1 MKFPAGLD
9 DGAPRP
15 YVRERVLRPGD
26 DAAPF
31 EFAIPLAVNGRW
43 GERMSVRMKVRF
55 REAAVPF
62 PSDAFEAEVSA
73 ADGELSMP
81 SVFAAPG
88 IAVRVH
94 PPQPGATV
102 AWARLVNVTDDDL
115 LVFCGADFRPA
126 PVRTTPDGPGTPLAD
141 GFLRLLD
148 PMSEDGGI
156 CCCEHP
162 YVDWNVPLPEDGAA
176 PPVPTVSVIRLD
188 ELRACRTIDEI
199 VDRLAAGTVTPSD
212 PAPPPRDP
220 ERVRRHRHASR
231 EPGPDAADPPPLLL
245 EAGVEGT
252 NLVAS
257 ARVGGDRP
265 VLALVCHSRRRNEA
279 GMNTMVY
286 EKIGPDD
293 EYSGIEYGGW
303 GGSYQIGEL
312 HLEHFDPEYYR
323 LLFPDPDAEPLRW
336 PVPQP
341 NYLREIK
348 EERCGCDD
356 IGRNYLEFSVRSY
369 ILWPETKE
377 SAMGKALLRKS
388 GCAIPP
394 DPAWPA
400 VSLPL
405 AADATLPDRAG
416 KSAGYFRAF
425 ELNDAFLASDAESF
439 ELRLGPIHGI
449 AEAYVN
455 GQTVDVRNDSDAT
468 FAGDVPR
475 YVLGPGTNTVEV
487 VVHAADG
494 IGGFRATDPGELVLR
509 AVPSGGGPAREVL
522 LAGPWLVCVLS
533 RPSPDSD
540 EPEDAEESFREPV
553 HDPVFTAEGGEDGAP
568 VRCAVS
574 AREGPAFLV
583 AVDARGVPTTVVEPL
598 ADPAEP
604 SCATIDNPFDPEDP
618 PYDAFL
624 FRRLPAPGEEP
635 LRFDLDAARFA
646 PTGRLVRLC
655 GRRADPAAKEDGYY
669 KRPECRVRRDR
680 ATGELVVTVA
690 DTNLVTLVETLADG
704 TGARTIRTTVRAES
718 RTADGAGWETIL
730 PETAFGPEDGA
741 PGWFPVLQ
749 RITKLRPK
757 YRVPP
762 PTEFEFRVPVGREA
776 IEADRIVLRTTV
788 RWGQFGVAFAVP
800 FRSTEYEIV
809 DGIPLPAGPEAETA
823 ETAGP
828 SPTVLALSRAM
839 SEKAGYPV
847 PPDLILSVAKSA
859 ELDPDE
865 FARLKLE
872 ELGIPLPAET
882 LAEKAESGK

>member
-1 MKFPAGLD
+1 MDRFASHPRSFRPCAARATTIAFALFGTAVLARQPASDGEIDSSPVFAPSGLAFAFRGVSRDGAMASARLTNVGD
-9 DGAPRP
+9 DGIL
-15 YVRERVLRPGD
+15 VLC
-26 DAAPF
+26 DAA
-31 EFAIPLAVNGRW
+31 
-43 GERMSVRMKVRF
+43 
-55 REAAVPF
+55 
-62 PSDAFEAEVSA
+62 
-73 ADGELSMP
+73 
-81 SVFAAPG
+81 
-88 IAVRVH
+88 
-94 PPQPGATV
+94 
-102 AWARLVNVTDDDL
+102 
-115 LVFCGADFRPA
+115 FRPA
-126 PVRTTPDGPGTPLAD
+126 RIRTEPGGPGTPLAD

-162 YVDWNVPLPEDGAA
+162 YVDWDVPLPEDGAA

-188 ELRACRTIDEI
+188 ELRACRTVDEI

-220 ERVRRHRHASR
+220 ERVRRHRHSYPA
-231 EPGPDAADPPPLLL
+231 PGPDAADPPPLLL
-245 EAGVEGT
+245 EASVEGT

-265 VLALVCHSRRRNEA
+265 VLALVYHSRRRGEA
-279 GMNTMVY
+279 GMNTRVT
-286 EKIGPDD
+286 EKYGPDD
-293 EYSGIEYGGW
+293 EYSGIVNGLW
-303 GGSYQIGEL
+303 GGSYEIGEI
-312 HLEHFDPEYYR
+312 HLAHFDPRYYR
-323 LLFPDPDAEPLRW
+323 LLLPDPDVAPLRW
-336 PVPQP
+336 TVPQP
-341 NYLREIK
+341 DSLREIK
-348 EERCGCDD
+348 AEMCGGCD
-356 IGRNYLEFSVRSY
+356 IGRNYLEFSVWSS

-377 SAMGKALLRKS
+377 PARAKALLRRS

-394 DPAWPA
+394 NPDWPE

-416 KSAGYFRAF
+416 RSAGYFRAI
-425 ELNDAFLASDAESF
+425 ELTDAFLAPDAERF

-487 VVHAADG
+487 VVRAADG
-494 IGGFRATDPGELVLR
+494 AGGFRAADPGELVLR
-509 AVPSGGGPAREVL
+509 AVPSGDGPAREVS
-522 LAGPWLVCVLS
+522 LAGPWLVRVLS
-533 RPSPDSD
+533 PPLSDANAFEAAMDSV
-540 EPEDAEESFREPV
+540 REPNP
-553 HDPVFTAEGGEDGAP
+553 DPVFSAEGGEDGAP

-574 AREGPAFLV
+574 APEGQAFVV
-583 AVDARGVPTTVVEPL
+583 AVDARGVPATVVESL
-598 ADPAEP
+598 ADSTAP
-604 SCATIDNPFDPEDP
+604 SCATIDRPLGLEDP

-635 LRFDLDAARFA
+635 LRFVLDAARFA

-655 GRRADPAAKEDGYY
+655 GRSADPAAKEDDYH
-669 KRPECRVRRDR
+669 KQPECRIARDR
-680 ATGELVVTVA
+680 ASGELVVTVA
-690 DTNLVTLVETLADG
+690 DTNGVTLVETLADG

-718 RTADGAGWETIL
+718 RTTDGVGWETIL
-730 PETAFGPEDGA
+730 PETAFGPDDGA

-749 RITKLRPK
+749 RITKLRPD
-757 YRVPP
+757 YREPP

-776 IEADRIVLRTTV
+776 IEADRIVLRTTI

-809 DGIPLPAGPEAETA
+809 DGIPLPPAPDAESPGTA
-823 ETAGP
+823 EP
-828 SPTVLALSRAM
+828 SSAVLALSSAM
-839 SEKAGYPV
+839 SEKMGYAV
-847 PPDLILSVAKSA
+847 PPDLILSAAKSA

-872 ELGIPLPAET
+872 ELGIPLPVET